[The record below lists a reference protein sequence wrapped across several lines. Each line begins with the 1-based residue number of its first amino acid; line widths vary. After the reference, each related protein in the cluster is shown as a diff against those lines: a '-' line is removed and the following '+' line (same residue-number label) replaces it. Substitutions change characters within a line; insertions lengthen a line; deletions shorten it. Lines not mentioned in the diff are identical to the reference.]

1 MNEEKEGKEKL
12 PEINPAF
19 KASVGSNISNPIPD
33 DEYLNKE
40 GNKNLKFMLLYIIID
55 FFMTLIMLF
64 QDYEFFIEQTNTKI
78 LECISRTILCLIC
91 FSSIIILFCL
101 HKLIAAHI
109 ARWAYLILGFAYY
122 CLVFTLRILN
132 LIYIV
137 NETEKST
144 IIPIIFIALTTF
156 TIIPRILVFF
166 ISRKYLKKL
175 ERLYEIKRLE
185 EQEQFVEKI
194 AQRIEKGYQRWSNP
208 NANISEDEETLDEDS
223 TKFLFEKKENNI
235 NDNSNDEDDLN
246 KIEEIMRKSGADE
259 E

>member
-1 MNEEKEGKEKL
+1 MSEN
-12 PEINPAF
+12 
-19 KASVGSNISNPIPD
+19 VG
-33 DEYLNKE
+33 
-40 GNKNLKFMLLYIIID
+40 
-55 FFMTLIMLF
+55 
-64 QDYEFFIEQTNTKI
+64 Q
-78 LECISRTILCLIC
+78 
-91 FSSIIILFCL
+91 
-101 HKLIAAHI
+101 
-109 ARWAYLILGFAYY
+109 
-122 CLVFTLRILN
+122 
-132 LIYIV
+132 
-137 NETEKST
+137 

-185 EQEQFVEKI
+185 EQEQFVERI

>member
-1 MNEEKEGKEKL
+1 M
-12 PEINPAF
+12 
-19 KASVGSNISNPIPD
+19 
-33 DEYLNKE
+33 
-40 GNKNLKFMLLYIIID
+40 
-55 FFMTLIMLF
+55 
-64 QDYEFFIEQTNTKI
+64 
-78 LECISRTILCLIC
+78 
-91 FSSIIILFCL
+91 
-101 HKLIAAHI
+101 
-109 ARWAYLILGFAYY
+109 
-122 CLVFTLRILN
+122 
-132 LIYIV
+132 
-137 NETEKST
+137 
-144 IIPIIFIALTTF
+144 
-156 TIIPRILVFF
+156 VFF

-185 EQEQFVEKI
+185 EQEQFVERI